1 MTPLPC
7 EQQSAVR
14 ALLAS
19 FQTPLRNGSGQAA
32 ARIFFSLGKSAR
44 FSQRDFAYM
53 WDCACAAGNGESKG
67 LKPLCN
73 KRHLVDAES

>member
-1 MTPLPC
+1 M
-7 EQQSAVR
+7 
-14 ALLAS
+14 ALAKL
-19 FQTPLRNGSGQAA
+19 QLT
-32 ARIFFSLGKSAR
+32 FFSLSVNLPV

-73 KRHLVDAES
+73 KRHLADAES

>member
-1 MTPLPC
+1 M
-7 EQQSAVR
+7 
-14 ALLAS
+14 ALAKLQLA
-19 FQTPLRNGSGQAA
+19 
-32 ARIFFSLGKSAR
+32 FFSLSVNLPV